1 MKNRVFSLIEDLQLT
16 PTEFAD
22 LIGVSRASISSIKT
36 GRTQPTLTLVEKIK
50 QHFPDTDI
58 NWLIFGEKEKSKE
71 PTLFDTLTEEKNTT
85 SLSQLTQTSQ
95 QAEEY
100 QAVYIAE
107 QVANKLTSNIEK
119 NPNALNSDVNS
130 SKLIEISKE
139 RNISKVLI
147 LYSDGSFEEFHK

>member
-85 SLSQLTQTSQ
+85 GLSQSTQTSQ

-107 QVANKLTSNIEK
+107 QAANKLTSNIEK

-130 SKLIEISKE
+130 SKLTEISKE
-139 RNISKVLI
+139 RNISKILI

>member
-1 MKNRVFSLIEDLQLT
+1 MKNRIFSLIEDLQLT

-85 SLSQLTQTSQ
+85 SLSQSTQTSQ

-107 QVANKLTSNIEK
+107 QAVNKLTSNIEK

>member
-1 MKNRVFSLIEDLQLT
+1 MKNRIFSLIEDLQLT

-85 SLSQLTQTSQ
+85 SLSQSTQTSQ

-107 QVANKLTSNIEK
+107 QAANKLTSNIEK

>member
-85 SLSQLTQTSQ
+85 SLSQSTQTSQ

-107 QVANKLTSNIEK
+107 QAANKLTSNIEK
-119 NPNALNSDVNS
+119 NPNVLNSDVNS

>member
-85 SLSQLTQTSQ
+85 SLSQSTQTSQ

-107 QVANKLTSNIEK
+107 QAANKLTSNIEK

>member
-85 SLSQLTQTSQ
+85 SLSQSTQTSQ

-107 QVANKLTSNIEK
+107 QAANKLTSNIEK

-130 SKLIEISKE
+130 SKLTEISKE
-139 RNISKVLI
+139 RNISKILI

>member
-85 SLSQLTQTSQ
+85 GLSQSTQTSQ

-107 QVANKLTSNIEK
+107 QAANKLTSNIEK

-130 SKLIEISKE
+130 SKLTEISKE

>member
-1 MKNRVFSLIEDLQLT
+1 M
-16 PTEFAD
+16 
-22 LIGVSRASISSIKT
+22 G
-36 GRTQPTLTLVEKIK
+36 LTLVEKIK

-85 SLSQLTQTSQ
+85 SLSQSTQTSQ
-95 QAEEY
+95 QVEEY

-107 QVANKLTSNIEK
+107 QAANKLTSNIEK
-119 NPNALNSDVNS
+119 NPNVLNSDVNS